1 MNTKFL
7 TSVSALAVGLMM
19 ASSAA
24 AQIALAD
31 DGSTASATEYE
42 DSFNSDSSTNTDN
55 SVDTDYDDSFNSD
68 SSVETD
74 YEDSFNSETE
84 IEDSYNSEVDTDYE
98 DSFNSETEVEDSYN
112 SDSST
117 EVEDSYNSDSSVEV
131 EDSYNSDASTEYEDS
146 FNTDNSTTTTNLD
159 VRLVLSNQQLQG
171 SVSGISYNSGG
182 GDGSDQDNLTTGAVS
197 WSGNAHQATA
207 GITTESINTGFGSLN
222 QASTMVSA
230 NANVTFGAP

>member
-19 ASSAA
+19 ASGAA

-31 DGSTASATEYE
+31 DGASATAYEDSNNTDNSVETDYDESFNSEVETEYE
-42 DSFNSDSSTNTDN
+42 DSFNS
-55 SVDTDYDDSFNSD
+55 
-68 SSVETD
+68 ETD
-74 YEDSFNSETE
+74 V
-84 IEDSYNSEVDTDYE
+84 EDSYNS
-98 DSFNSETEVEDSYN
+98 DSSTEVEDSYN

-117 EVEDSYNSDSSVEV
+117 EVEDSYNSD
-131 EDSYNSDASTEYEDS
+131 ASTDYEDS

-159 VRLVLSNQQLQG
+159 LRVVLSSQDLQG

-182 GDGSDQDNLTTGAVS
+182 GDGSDQDNLTTGAIS

-207 GITTESINTGFGSLN
+207 GITTESVNTGFGSLN

>member
-19 ASSAA
+19 ASGAA

-31 DGSTASATEYE
+31 DGSTATATEYE

-55 SVDTDYDDSFNSD
+55 SVDTDYDDSFNS
-68 SSVETD
+68 
-74 YEDSFNSETE
+74 ETE
-84 IEDSYNSEVDTDYE
+84 VEDSYNSEVDTDYE

-159 VRLVLSNQQLQG
+159 VRLVLSAQQLQG

-182 GDGSDQDNLTTGAVS
+182 GDGSDQDNLTTGAIS

-207 GITTESINTGFGSLN
+207 GITTESVNTGFGSLN

>member
-19 ASSAA
+19 AGGAA
-24 AQIALAD
+24 AQIAVAD
-31 DGSTASATEYE
+31 TSSTATAYEVEDSYNTDNSTETDYDESFNSEVDTDYDESFNSEVETEYE
-42 DSFNSDSSTNTDN
+42 DSFNSDSS
-55 SVDTDYDDSFNSD
+55 
-68 SSVETD
+68 
-74 YEDSFNSETE
+74 
-84 IEDSYNSEVDTDYE
+84 
-98 DSFNSETEVEDSYN
+98 TEVEDSYN

-117 EVEDSYNSDSSVEV
+117 EVEDSYNSDASV
-131 EDSYNSDASTEYEDS
+131 DYEDS

-159 VRLVLSNQQLQG
+159 LRVVLSSQDLQG

-182 GDGSDQDNLTTGAVS
+182 GDGSDQDNLTTGAIS

-207 GITTESINTGFGSLN
+207 GITTESVNTGFGSLN